1 MKVLIT
7 GGMGVIGAM
16 TTRKFVQE
24 GHRPVVMARHMD
36 KNLIGPIEDKI
47 DVELADVQDFPR
59 IISIIQ
65 NYKITHIVHTAALV
79 GAISSKNP
87 PQSIHVNVVGTV
99 NIAEAARI
107 MKVQRVVYT
116 SAKGVYGYISGEY
129 AHPTYRPLPEDHPK
143 NPVRIYDSGKL
154 MGEHIGEFYHRTY
167 GLEFLSLRFGMT
179 FGPGKMVRHGGMAV
193 TSQIVELP
201 FARKPVRIEKGGD
214 QKDDFIYTKDVGL
227 SIYLATIAEKPRY
240 TAYNI
245 SMGVGYTLNDMADAV
260 RKAIPG
266 ADISVGPGLQFLE
279 GPYHSVYDITRARE
293 DLKFKPEFD
302 METAVLDY
310 VETLK
315 QLAAG
320 QDRC

>member
-16 TTRKFVQE
+16 TTSKFVKE
-24 GHRPVVMARHMD
+24 GHRPVVMARHLD
-36 KNLIGPIEDKI
+36 RNLIAPIEDKI

-59 IISIIQ
+59 IIEIIQ
-65 NYKITHIVHTAALV
+65 KYGVTHIVHTAALV
-79 GAISSKNP
+79 GAVSNKNP
-87 PQSIHVNVVGTV
+87 PQSIHVNVVGTL
-99 NIAEAARI
+99 NIIEAARL
-107 MKVQRVVYT
+107 MKVKRIVYT
-116 SAKGVYGYISGEY
+116 SAKGVYGYIYGEY
-129 AHPTYRPLPEDHPK
+129 AHPTYKPLPEDHPK

-154 MGEHIGEFYHRTY
+154 MGEHMGEFYHRTY

-179 FGPGKMVRHGGMAV
+179 MGPGKMVRHGGMAV

-201 FARKPVRIEKGGD
+201 YAGKPVRIEKGGD

-227 SIYLATIAEKPRY
+227 SLYLATIAEKPRY

-245 SMGVGYTLNDMADAV
+245 SMGTGYTLHDMADAV

-266 ADISVGPGLQFLE
+266 ADITVGPGLQFLE
-279 GPYHSVYDITRARE
+279 GPYHSVYDITRAKE
-293 DLKFKPEFD
+293 DFGFVAEFN
-302 METAVLDY
+302 METAVADY

-315 QLAAG
+315 QL
-320 QDRC
+320 

>member
-16 TTRKFVQE
+16 TTRKFVKE
-24 GHRPVVMARHMD
+24 GHRPVVMARHLD
-36 KNLIGPIEDKI
+36 RNLIAPIEDKI

-59 IISIIQ
+59 IIEIIQ
-65 NYKITHIVHTAALV
+65 KHNITHIVHTAALV
-79 GAISSKNP
+79 GAVSNKNP
-87 PQSIHVNVVGTV
+87 PQSIHVNVIGTL
-99 NIAEAARI
+99 NIVEAARL
-107 MKVQRVVYT
+107 MKVKRIVYT

-129 AHPTYRPLPEDHPK
+129 AHPTYKLLPEDHPK

-154 MGEHIGEFYHRTY
+154 MGEHMGEFYHRTY

-179 FGPGKMVRHGGMAV
+179 MGPGKMVRHGGMAV
-193 TSQIVELP
+193 TSQMVELP
-201 FARKPVRIEKGGD
+201 FAGKSVRIEKGGD

-227 SIYLATIAEKPRY
+227 SLYLATIAEKPRY

-245 SMGVGYTLNDMADAV
+245 SMGVGYTLNDMASAV

-266 ADISVGPGLQFLE
+266 ADITVGPGLQFLE
-279 GPYHSVYDITRARE
+279 GPYHSIYDITRAKE
-293 DLKFKPEFD
+293 DLNFAPEFT
-302 METAVLDY
+302 METAVADY

-315 QLAAG
+315 QLATN
-320 QDRC
+320 

>member
-16 TTRKFVQE
+16 TTRKFVKE

-36 KNLIGPIEDKI
+36 RNIIGPIEDKI

-65 NYKITHIVHTAALV
+65 KYNITHIAHTAALV
-79 GAISSKNP
+79 GAVSNKNP
-87 PQSIHVNVVGTV
+87 PQSVQVNVIGTL

-107 MKVQRVVYT
+107 MKVQRIVYT
-116 SAKGVYGYISGEY
+116 SAKGVYGYINGEY
-129 AHPTYRPLPEDHPK
+129 ADPTYKPLPEDHPK

-154 MGEHIGEFYHRTY
+154 MGEHIGEFYSRTY

-193 TSQIVELP
+193 TSQLVELP
-201 FARKPVRIEKGGD
+201 FVGKPVRIEKGGD
-214 QKDDFIYTKDVGL
+214 QRDDFIYTKDVGL
-227 SIYLATIAEKPRY
+227 SIYLATIAGNPRY
-240 TAYNI
+240 AAYNV
-245 SMGVGYTLNDMADAV
+245 SMGVGYTLKDMAEAV
-260 RKAIPG
+260 RRVIPG

-279 GPYHSVYDITRARE
+279 GPYHSIYDIKRARE
-293 DLKFKPEFD
+293 DLNFVPEFN
-302 METAVLDY
+302 METAIADY

-315 QLAAG
+315 QPSVS
-320 QDRC
+320 